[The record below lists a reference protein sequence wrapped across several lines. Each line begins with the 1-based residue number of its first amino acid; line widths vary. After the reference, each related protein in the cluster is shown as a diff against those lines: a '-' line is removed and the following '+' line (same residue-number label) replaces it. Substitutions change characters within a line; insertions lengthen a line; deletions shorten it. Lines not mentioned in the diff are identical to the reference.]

1 MVTSH
6 QRSKASSGAAASPSS
21 PVSSRP
27 DVTVSTGARRL
38 AAALAEP
45 GARGRDEWLDVVRDC
60 QSLINTLT
68 AVQDTAIAEAARRES
83 VWCED
88 GTLGE
93 TVHAPGRVSLDAADL
108 LAPVIGASHPQA
120 QRRVEAAV
128 RLATGRVP
136 VPADDRDLPQASGLS
151 GLHEA
156 MAAGHLD
163 GYRAGVIA
171 FELEVAPAHVAEAI
185 VAALGDHLG
194 DEAATLRRRTRVLL
208 GRISPDLVRERAKR
222 ARAATGLRRWVAEPG
237 VDEWHGTFPSED
249 AAAAWA
255 AIDRLA
261 HDLVAAGTC
270 SNVEQAR
277 GKALTDLV
285 TGNATVDVQV
295 LLTVPVDTG
304 GRHIDAADITTDRT
318 SPLSAASRSHP
329 GARRSGGR
337 RRGRWRPGHGSA
349 PGGGRRRLADADHR
363 RPGPPPRGE

>member
-6 QRSKASSGAAASPSS
+6 QRSKASSGATPSPSS

-27 DVTVSTGARRL
+27 DVTVSTGALRL

-108 LAPVIGASHPQA
+108 VAPVIGASHPQA

-171 FELEVAPAHVAEAI
+171 FELEVAPA
-185 VAALGDHLG
+185 
-194 DEAATLRRRTRVLL
+194 
-208 GRISPDLVRERAKR
+208 
-222 ARAATGLRRWVAEPG
+222 
-237 VDEWHGTFPSED
+237 
-249 AAAAWA
+249 
-255 AIDRLA
+255 
-261 HDLVAAGTC
+261 
-270 SNVEQAR
+270 
-277 GKALTDLV
+277 
-285 TGNATVDVQV
+285 
-295 LLTVPVDTG
+295 
-304 GRHIDAADITTDRT
+304 
-318 SPLSAASRSHP
+318 
-329 GARRSGGR
+329 
-337 RRGRWRPGHGSA
+337 RRGRRDR
-349 PGGGRRRLADADHR
+349 GRTR
-363 RPGPPPRGE
+363 RPPR